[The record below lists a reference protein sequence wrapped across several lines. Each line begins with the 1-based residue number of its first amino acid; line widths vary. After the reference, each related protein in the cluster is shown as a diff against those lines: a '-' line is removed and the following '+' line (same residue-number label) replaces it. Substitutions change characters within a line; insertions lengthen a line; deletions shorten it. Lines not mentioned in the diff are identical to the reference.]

1 MFLVE
6 TESIICVHLIAFFC
20 NLSAYPLSWWKL
32 GDRVF
37 QYYLTF
43 IMLLFLGALS
53 AQNITIINKYGE
65 IEDTTS
71 KEAFVLKSVSEH
83 TYIINEFELANTGVR
98 SHLQQMIKY
107 GLRSYIDS
115 QIQVY
120 DGQIT
125 VSEDLDDFDVAV
137 KSIVSNA
144 IWIQDLSFAEEF
156 EGFSDVT
163 MRQLLA
169 IFELDGEYVDE
180 IQTNTTDAQN
190 SEVVSLYAFQRM
202 VFELKVRMERDIND
216 FLNIYLPYSGQQQ
229 NTDSG
234 HPILVEKNYSLRPLD
249 QNAEELSDVEPDI
262 LIEEPK
268 RKKEGKEDEQLELS
282 KKIVELLQSNN
293 QILARHDQR
302 FDEMQ
307 RQIDEIKSEKSNQQN
322 TYVEGEIAELR
333 ELIMDLSVSGVQR
346 SSPIIA
352 DRDRVVVIFEKNEH
366 TLSLA
371 NQALLNAAVNQ
382 LRSDTSLHGMIT
394 GFADKTGNAEF
405 NAWISKKRAEAVRTY
420 IVNQGIASQRL
431 EINFLGDTESAY
443 ANPADR
449 KVTVDFV
456 PSEMSKY

>member
-1 MFLVE
+1 V
-6 TESIICVHLIAFFC
+6 
-20 NLSAYPLSWWKL
+20 
-32 GDRVF
+32 
-37 QYYLTF
+37 
-43 IMLLFLGALS
+43 GALS
-53 AQNITIINKYGE
+53 AQNVTVINNYGNIT
-65 IEDTTS
+65 DTTS

-120 DGQIT
+120 EGQIM
-125 VSEDLDDFDVAV
+125 VNEDLEDFDLAA

-156 EGFSDVT
+156 DGFSDVT
-163 MRQLLA
+163 LRQLLA
-169 IFELDGEYVDE
+169 IYELDGDFVDE
-180 IQTNTTDAQN
+180 IQTNSMDAQN
-190 SEVVSLYAFQRM
+190 GQAVSLYAFQRM

-216 FLNIYLPYSGQQQ
+216 FLDIYLPYPGQRQ
-229 NTDSG
+229 NNEIES
-234 HPILVEKNYSLRPLD
+234 PILPEKNYSLETWD
-249 QNAEELSDVEPDI
+249 QNTEELLGVEPEI
-262 LIEEPK
+262 LIEKPK

-307 RQIDEIKSEKSNQQN
+307 RQIDEIKNEKSNDQN
-322 TYVEGEIAELR
+322 AYIEGEIAELR
-333 ELIMDLSVSGVQR
+333 ELIMDLSVSDARQNSAIKVDET
-346 SSPIIA
+346 P
-352 DRDRVVVIFEKNEH
+352 VVVIFEKNEH
-366 TLSLA
+366 SLSLA

-405 NAWISKKRAEAVRTY
+405 NAWISKKRAEAVRAY
-420 IVNQGIASQRL
+420 LVNSGISKQRL
-431 EINFLGDTESAY
+431 EVNFLGDTESSY

-449 KVTVDFV
+449 KVTVEFV
-456 PSEMSKY
+456 RSEMSNY